1 MFGSSRWMS
10 TFKPRLRIVE
20 DTCCRRVYS
29 NRIRLG
35 GRQEKKSSRSPLL
48 HAHSREILTPEDM
61 SFSVITW
68 SSDSGVS
75 MKSNGA
81 SREDA
86 LSPQAALAHRLN
98 LLLDVVVAERG
109 SPVTFREI
117 EAGLRARG
125 IKISRARWFYM
136 KDGTGRLVSDPQLLA
151 AICEMFDVDPSYLLN
166 DVEGDIPERID
177 SQLEFVKSLRAARV
191 KSFAAR
197 TLGDVSPETLRA
209 ISEYLN
215 KDIDL
220 HPNGERA
227 AATPPRHTGDERP
240 ATP

>member
-1 MFGSSRWMS
+1 MPAKDASRNG
-10 TFKPRLRIVE
+10 E
-20 DTCCRRVYS
+20 
-29 NRIRLG
+29 
-35 GRQEKKSSRSPLL
+35 
-48 HAHSREILTPEDM
+48 LTP
-61 SFSVITW
+61 
-68 SSDSGVS
+68 
-75 MKSNGA
+75 
-81 SREDA
+81 
-86 LSPQAALAHRLN
+86 QATLARRLN

-117 EAGLRARG
+117 ESGLRSRG
-125 IKISRARWFYM
+125 VKISRARWFYM

-151 AICEMFDVDPSYLLN
+151 AICEMFHVDPSYLLN
-166 DVEGDIPERID
+166 GGEGDVPGRID

-215 KDIDL
+215 KDINL

-227 AATPPRHTGDERP
+227 AATPPRRSGDERP